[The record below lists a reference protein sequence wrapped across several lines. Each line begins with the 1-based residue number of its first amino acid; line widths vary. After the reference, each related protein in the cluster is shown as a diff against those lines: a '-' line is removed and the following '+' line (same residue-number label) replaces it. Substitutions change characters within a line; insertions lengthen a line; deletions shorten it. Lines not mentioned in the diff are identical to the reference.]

1 MTISPDQAPRALYI
15 QVKEYILA
23 RIDSGKWPPD
33 ARIPSENQLVEAL
46 NVSRM
51 TVNRA
56 LRELAAEGRLVRVQG
71 VGSFVAQ
78 PKPVTTL
85 FEIQSIDDEV
95 KGWGGIYACDIHQL
109 AEERAY
115 PELAATM
122 AIPEGAPV
130 FHSVIVHRDRGRPV
144 LLGDRY
150 VNPVVA
156 PDYLDQDF
164 SKITPTKYLLKVAP
178 VTKVEHIIEAV
189 RPDEVTCGLLEMG
202 ADEPCLVLHRQTWN
216 DTLVSTHSRFS
227 YPGTRYRIGGR
238 FTPVVKY
245 NANAGGVPLTAQ
257 GGRP

>member
-1 MTISPDQAPRALYI
+1 MISADQAPRALYI
-15 QVKEYILA
+15 QVKEYILT
-23 RIDSGKWPPD
+23 RIDSGEWQPD
-33 ARIPSENQLVEAL
+33 ERIPSENQLVGSL

-56 LRELAAEGRLVRVQG
+56 LRELAAEGRLVRIQG

-95 KGWGGIYACDIHQL
+95 RGWGGVYSCDIHLL
-109 AEERAY
+109 AREHAY
-115 PELAATM
+115 PELAAAM

-130 FHSVIVHRDRGRPV
+130 FHSIIVHRDRGRPV

-150 VNPVVA
+150 VNPVIA
-156 PDYLDQDF
+156 PDFLDQDF
-164 SKITPTKYLLKVAP
+164 TAITPTNYLLKVAP
-178 VTKVEHIIEAV
+178 VTKVEHIIEAL
-189 RPDEVTCGLLEMG
+189 RPDEETRRLLEIG
-202 ADEPCLVLHRQTWN
+202 TDEPCLVLHRQTWN
-216 DTLVSTHSRFS
+216 DQLVSTHSRFT
-227 YPGTRYRIGGR
+227 YPGSRYRIGGR

-245 NANAGGVPLTAQ
+245 HPPSLAAD

>member
-1 MTISPDQAPRALYI
+1 MISADQAPRALYI

-23 RIDSGKWPPD
+23 RIESGEWQPD
-33 ARIPSENQLVEAL
+33 ARIPSENQLVETL

-71 VGSFVAQ
+71 VGSFVAR

-95 KGWGGIYACDIHQL
+95 QGWGGVYSCDVHLL

-115 PELAATM
+115 PELASAM
-122 AIPEGAPV
+122 AIPVGAPV

-156 PDYLDQDF
+156 PAYLDQDF
-164 SKITPTKYLLKVAP
+164 SAITPTKYLLQAAP

-189 RPDEVTCGLLEMG
+189 RPDDQTRRLLEIE

-216 DTLVSTHSRFS
+216 EAIVSTHSRFS
-227 YPGTRYRIGGR
+227 YPGSRYRIGGR
-238 FTPVVKY
+238 FTPVVRY
-245 NANAGGVPLTAQ
+245 NGQAPDPTAQ
-257 GGRP
+257 GGLP

>member
-1 MTISPDQAPRALYI
+1 MISPDQAPRALYI

-23 RIDSGKWPPD
+23 RIDSGEWQPD
-33 ARIPSENQLVEAL
+33 ERIPSENQLVDDL

-71 VGSFVAQ
+71 VGSFVAR

-95 KGWGGIYACDIHQL
+95 RGWGGVYTCDIHLL

-115 PELAATM
+115 PELAAAM
-122 AIPEGAPV
+122 GIPVGAPI
-130 FHSVIVHRDRGRPV
+130 FHSIIVHRDRGRPV

-156 PDYLDQDF
+156 PDYLNQDF
-164 SKITPTKYLLKVAP
+164 TRITPTNYLLKVAP

-189 RPDEVTCGLLEMG
+189 RPDGETCRLLEMG

-216 DTLVSTHSRFS
+216 ARLVSTHSRFT
-227 YPGTRYRIGGR
+227 YPGSRYRIGGR
-238 FTPVVKY
+238 FTPVVHS
-245 NANAGGVPLTAQ
+245 ANPSPRRLAGG
-257 GGRP
+257 GRS

>member
-1 MTISPDQAPRALYI
+1 VSLSAGQAPRALYI

-23 RIDSGKWPPD
+23 RIESGQWPPD
-33 ARIPSENQLVEAL
+33 ARIPSENQLVETL
-46 NVSRM
+46 KVSRM

-56 LRELAAEGRLVRVQG
+56 LRELAVEGRLVRIQG

-78 PKPVTTL
+78 PKPVTAL

-95 KGWGGIYACDIHQL
+95 RGWGGVYACEVRLL

-115 PELAATM
+115 AELAAAM
-122 AIPEGAPV
+122 ALPLGAPV
-130 FHSVIVHRDRGRPV
+130 FHSIIVHRDRGRPV

-156 PDYLDQDF
+156 PHYLEQDF
-164 SKITPTKYLLKVAP
+164 TTITPTKYLLRTAP

-189 RPDEVTCGLLEMG
+189 RPEDEVCRLLEIE

-216 DTLVSTHSRFS
+216 DTLVNTHSRFS
-227 YPGTRYRIGGR
+227 YPGSRYRIGGR
-238 FTPVVKY
+238 FAPVVKS
-245 NANAGGVPLTAQ
+245 NTRGSPLRALGGLP
-257 GGRP
+257 

>member
-1 MTISPDQAPRALYI
+1 MISADQAPRALYI

-23 RIDSGKWPPD
+23 RIDSGEWQPD
-33 ARIPSENQLVEAL
+33 ERIPSENQLVDVL

-95 KGWGGIYACDIHQL
+95 RGWGGVYSCHIHLL
-109 AEERAY
+109 ARERAY
-115 PELAATM
+115 PELAAAM
-122 AIPEGAPV
+122 GIPEGAPV
-130 FHSVIVHRDRGRPV
+130 FHSIIVHRDRDRPL

-156 PDYLDQDF
+156 PDYLSQDF
-164 SKITPTKYLLKVAP
+164 STITPTNYLLKIAP

-189 RPDEVTCGLLEMG
+189 RPDEETCGLLEIG

-216 DTLVSTHSRFS
+216 GQLVSTHTRFT
-227 YPGTRYRIGGR
+227 YPGSRYRIGGR
-238 FTPVVKY
+238 FTPVVKHSPTSL
-245 NANAGGVPLTAQ
+245 AAG